1 MKRIILTL
9 LLLLPLASSF
19 FHLHAQNEVAVEI
32 TDVASLTLK
41 QTMERNASLLL
52 SAINAAESAGSS
64 SINFSGIGIEPDAQ
78 DAIAMLWSSV
88 HMRVLDDEIVERC
101 LTLKSSRGVRGY
113 EVMNIAIEMR
123 PQDDDYKDDTNQ
135 EATISFNTQG
145 DINDFVISSGI
156 HQYTTIMQNAKNVDD
171 LDKRMQILHYV
182 EQFRTA
188 YCQKNLAFMEN
199 VFSDDALIITGR
211 KVQRKTNE
219 MGLRTEYT
227 YDKQTKTQYL
237 DKLKGIFARNVY
249 VNVKFSDITI
259 ERNGAKPYIYG
270 VTCTQDWQTKRANG
284 GHYEDLGIV
293 FMLWDF
299 SDEDHP
305 QIHVRTW
312 QATDDPKK
320 FTTKSFKL

>member
-1 MKRIILTL
+1 MKRLFYTLTILFLSAT
-9 LLLLPLASSF
+9 ASF
-19 FHLHAQNEVAVEI
+19 AQDEVSVEI
-32 TDVASLTLK
+32 TDVNNSAIQK
-41 QTMERNASLLL
+41 TMESNASKLLT
-52 SAINAAESAGSS
+52 AINRAESNKSN
-64 SINFSGIGIEPDAQ
+64 SINFSGIGIETDAQ
-78 DAIAMLWSSV
+78 DAIAMLWSSI
-88 HMRVLDDEIVERC
+88 HMRVVDDEIVEKC
-101 LTLKSSRGVRGY
+101 LTRKSSQHLRGY
-113 EVMNIAIEMR
+113 EVMNIAIEMK
-123 PQDDDYKDDTNQ
+123 PTEDNYKDDLMQ
-135 EATISFNTQG
+135 EATISFNSQG
-145 DINDFVISSGI
+145 VISDFVISSGI

-171 LDKRMQILHYV
+171 LDRRMQILHYV

-199 VFSDDALIITGR
+199 VFSNDALIITGR

-219 MGLRTEYT
+219 MGLKPEYT
-227 YDKQTKTQYL
+227 YDKQTKAQYL
-237 DKLKGIFARNVY
+237 TSLKGIFARNQY

-284 GHYEDLGIV
+284 GHYEDLGVV